1 MESFKGDQVNNDF
14 YDLYGE
20 RWYTAQDDPV
30 GLLRAESRTL
40 TPWVLAEIRKR
51 CPGKAVHVLD
61 IGCGAGFLA
70 NELARHGLKVTGID
84 ASKRSL
90 DIARGHDDTG
100 SVVYR
105 SGDAL
110 DLEFPDQ
117 SFEVACAMD
126 FLEHV
131 EPPAR
136 VLSEAARVLIP
147 GGLFFFNTFNRNLLS
162 WLVVIRGVEWFV
174 RNTPKNMHCLRF
186 FTKPSE
192 LSRMC
197 DDTGLRIEYVRGL
210 VPVVWKL
217 AFWKMIFTG
226 RVTDDFAF
234 RFSRFPITG
243 YAGLAVRIGRACSG
257 LTAKRS
263 GLCK

>member
-1 MESFKGDQVNNDF
+1 MELSKGDQVNNDF

-40 TPWVLAEIRKR
+40 TPWGLAEIRKR
-51 CPGKAVHVLD
+51 CPAKANRVLD
-61 IGCGAGFLA
+61 IACGAGFLA
-70 NELARHGLKVTGID
+70 NELARQGMEVTGID

-90 DIARGHDDTG
+90 DVARGHDDTG

-105 SGDAL
+105 FGDAL

-131 EPPAR
+131 GDRAR

-186 FTKPSE
+186 FTKPAE
-192 LSRMC
+192 LSQMC
-197 DDTGLRIEYVRGL
+197 NDAGLRIEYVRGL
-210 VPVVWKL
+210 VPVPLKL

-226 RVTDDFAF
+226 RVADDFAF

-243 YAGLAVRIGRACSG
+243 YAGLA
-257 LTAKRS
+257 LRS
-263 GLCK
+263 GGATSGPIVK